1 MIKSSDNPFKPY
13 GNEGVIERELAI
25 EARSDALAEKPAAS
39 DVMLPSPVVAQRS
52 QMISLYDHCVQVAQ
66 GQMQAIEN
74 RVDELKNNFSHQTLK
89 NKADNSIDKLVSQ
102 MKSSDKKAKCDFHKM
117 EFIRRKRDFERF
129 KIDHSLIYHPQRG
142 VQEDSFLGLSTAV
155 WIVVALYLV
164 EAIFNASLF
173 VNEVGM
179 VGGLTISLSSSLV
192 NVVVGYFVG
201 RFICSRM
208 YLGKSLTTKVLS
220 IAGFVAFMFTIVYM
234 NLMIAMYR
242 TLKAAE
248 NAFQVVNTSDAA
260 WPFPHINMLDFNSA
274 LVLMVGFVFALVAL
288 LDGFFSDEPYPG
300 YGHRYRLCL
309 NERAEVLI
317 ALQEYKKDQLASIL
331 KCRDDVE
338 KIFQDGGHSI
348 NEWGAQVNT
357 VQRRFVDYSKWLQDL
372 LETDKTLWDTY
383 RSSHEE
389 HRLADYVAPALFEN
403 ALKPLFAGKET
414 DELHVFRDASQL
426 YMSDEERIEQMGKYQ
441 AVYDDAQA
449 HSEERLDSEVAILRS
464 DLIALEEKA
473 VCHI

>member
-1 MIKSSDNPFKPY
+1 MKSSDNPFKPY
-13 GNEGVIERELAI
+13 GNEGVIERELAG
-25 EARSDALAEKPAAS
+25 EARTDALAEKPSAS
-39 DVMLPSPVVAQRS
+39 DLMLPSPMVANRS
-52 QMISLYDHCVQVAQ
+52 QIITLYDECVRVCQ
-66 GQMQAIEN
+66 GQLQTIEN
-74 RVDELKNNFSHQTLK
+74 NVDTLKNGFSHQTLK
-89 NKADNSIDKLVSQ
+89 NKAENSIDKLVSQ
-102 MKSSDKKAKCDFHKM
+102 MKSSDRKAKCDFHKM
-117 EFIRRKRDFERF
+117 EFNKRKRDFERF
-129 KIDHSLIYHPQRG
+129 KIDHALIYHPQRG
-142 VQEDSFLGLSTAV
+142 VQETSFLGMTTAI

-201 RFICSRM
+201 RFVCSRM
-208 YLGKSLTTKVLS
+208 YLGKSLSTKLLS
-220 IAGFVAFMFTIVYM
+220 IAGFITFLFTIVYM

-248 NAFQVVNTSDAA
+248 TAFQVVNTSDAA
-260 WPFPHINMLDFNSA
+260 WPFPHIDMLDFNSA

-300 YGHRYRLCL
+300 YGHRYRLCVK
-309 NERAEVLI
+309 EREEVLI
-317 ALQEYKKDQLASIL
+317 ALQGYKEDQLASIL

-338 KIFQDGGHSI
+338 KIFRHGGQCI
-348 NEWGAQVNT
+348 TDWGSQVNT

-389 HRLADYVAPALFEN
+389 HRLADYVPPILFEN
-403 ALKPLFAGKET
+403 PLKPLFSGRET
-414 DELHVFRDASQL
+414 SEAHVFRDASQL
-426 YMSDEERIEQMGKYQ
+426 YMSDDERIIKMDEYQ
-441 AVYDDAQA
+441 SIYDAAQA
-449 HSEERLDSEVAILRS
+449 QSEERLDSEVAILRS
-464 DLIALEEKA
+464 DLKELEEKA